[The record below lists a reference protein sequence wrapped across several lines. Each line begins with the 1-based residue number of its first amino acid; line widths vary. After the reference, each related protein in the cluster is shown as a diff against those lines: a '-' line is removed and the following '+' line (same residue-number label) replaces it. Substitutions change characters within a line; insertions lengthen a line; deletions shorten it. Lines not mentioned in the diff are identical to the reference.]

1 MNGLLVH
8 CGAAHVERSQLGQVV
23 LPASTDTHQPIAHD
37 YLADLIEDRLEDAGM
52 KIIDAQFALQRDG
65 ADMFGLME
73 VGSARSSD
81 FATVIGFRN
90 SHVRRLSAGLVLGDH
105 VFVCDNLC
113 FSGEVKFGRRHTSNI
128 LQDLPD
134 MVTDAIGR
142 VIHIKELQDARAEA
156 YKSAQMSNAQ
166 ADHVIVDMFRNGC
179 FPKTAIDKV
188 VAEWDKPSHLEFE
201 KTGSSV
207 WRLKQA
213 VTEASKGT
221 GVIAIADRTPKLTPI
236 LDSVAKFDATEFK
249 LAA

>member
-1 MNGLLVH
+1 MNGLLLH
-8 CGAAHVERSQLGQVV
+8 CGAAHVNRSELGKVV

-37 YLADLIEDRLEDAGM
+37 YLADLIEDRLEDSGM

-73 VGSARSSD
+73 VGSAKDSD
-81 FATVIGFRN
+81 FGTVIGFRN

-134 MVTDAIGR
+134 MVTDAIGKI
-142 VIHIKELQDARAEA
+142 VGIKEMQDARAEK
-156 YKSAQMSNAQ
+156 YKEAQISNRD
-166 ADHVIVDMFRNGC
+166 ADHLIIDMFRNGC

-188 VAEWDKPSHLEFE
+188 VAEWDEPSHDEF
-201 KTGSSV
+201 KRTGSSV

-236 LDSVAKFDATEFK
+236 LDTAADFDPQEFK